1 MERLRTA
8 FEASRGVRVM
18 LNAAPPVTLA
28 GAVTRKCVAV
38 GLRLVSA
45 KVVVKALMV
54 AVTLYG
60 PAIPF
65 AEKTGGVA
73 TPLPSVAIVAVV
85 LPPANVPEAPLAGAV
100 NVTFTEGI
108 VAFEPSFTV
117 AAS

>member
-73 TPLPSVAIVAVV
+73 TPLPSVAVVAVV
-85 LPPANVPEAPLAGAV
+85 LPAANRPEAPLAGAGD
-100 NVTFTEGI
+100 VTLHVEV
-108 VAFEPSFTV
+108 VAFRAFFT
-117 AAS
+117 